1 MKKIL
6 AAAITVF
13 SLAAK
18 AQVVYTDIP
27 YPTQNDSITVYFNSS
42 LGNAALQ
49 GQSQIFMHTGLITD
63 VSAYSGDWLFKPF
76 VWGTADA
83 NARMTPLGN
92 NLFKMS
98 FRLDSLYGFGQYTQ
112 VKAMMFVFRNANGTL
127 AGKNA
132 DGSDIVLPVF
142 PSNTGFNPVFVQPIV
157 KSAIYT
163 QNSTVNVEVKSP
175 ASMSQCNIFL
185 DGQFIHQ
192 GSGNAVNYSFNANTL
207 GKHYLVFE
215 AQSGAQ
221 TRRDTTYFIV
231 QPPVTVQDPPS
242 GIIPGI
248 NYINSTTVTL
258 LLEAPNKDFAYVIGD
273 FTNWET
279 DPQFFCKKSNFGDW
293 YWTTISGLTPGQE
306 YRFQYFVDGKIK
318 VADPYADKV
327 IDEYGD
333 AGINTFIYPNLISY
347 PTGKTHAKVSVF
359 QTNQTPFNWQFDN
372 AYTKPVSSSLV
383 IYETLIRDFAQR
395 KAYSTIADTLDYF
408 VKLGVNAIQLMPIME
423 FDGNNS
429 WGYSP
434 EFFFAP
440 DKKYGPKDAL
450 KELIDLAHS
459 KGIVIIL
466 DIVPNHAFGQN
477 SYVRLY
483 WDGDLNQ
490 PASNSPFFNPVAT
503 HPFSVGYDFNHE
515 SQYVRRMFKRLFRY
529 WIEEYHV
536 DGFRFDL
543 SKGLT
548 QNNTGGD
555 VGAWSAYDQSR
566 VNILFDY
573 LNDIRTYSSDYMI
586 LEHLGDN
593 SEETVLANGG
603 FMLWSKATEQYNQC
617 TMGYSNNNDFS
628 YQTSFLSK
636 GWNYP
641 NAVSYM
647 ESHDEERLMFKNI
660 NYGNTSGG
668 YDTRSLTTA
677 LRRMEAAAACFFT
690 IPGPKMLWQFGEL
703 GYDFS
708 INWPSLTE
716 ASRTSP
722 KPVRW
727 DYYFDVDR
735 HRLFKIYAA
744 LIKLKV
750 NNSAFDSWNFTM
762 DTWGTGKR
770 IWVNDPSMNVCVG
783 ANFDMVGFD
792 MIPGFQHTGTWYDYL
807 TGQALNVTDQ
817 NAAINFQPGDYHVWT
832 DVQLPLPDLS
842 GPPVED
848 TTGTQSVFETS
859 NPLKLCVYPNPSN
872 GEVHFV
878 YTIQNQENVRIQL
891 ADLSGKVVATI
902 QDGNLAPDRYI
913 TNWNGKLDG
922 GNKAPAGVYI
932 YTVFHGN
939 SVEHGKLLME

>member
-1 MKKIL
+1 MKKL
-6 AAAITVF
+6 FAAVCSVL
-13 SLAAK
+13 SLSTY

-27 YPTQNDSITVYFNSS
+27 YPTQNDSITVYFNASQ
-42 LGNAALQ
+42 GNAGLQ
-49 GQSQIFMHTGLITD
+49 GQSQIYMHTGLITD
-63 VSAYSGDWLFKPF
+63 ASAYTGDWLLKPF

-83 NARMTPLGN
+83 NALMTPIGN
-92 NLFKMS
+92 NVFKKS
-98 FRLDSLYGFGQYTQ
+98 FRLDSLYGFNQYTQ

-127 AGKNA
+127 TGKNA
-132 DGSDIVLPVF
+132 DGSDIIVPVF
-142 PSNTGFNPVFVQPIV
+142 PSNTGFDPQFIQPLLP
-157 KSAIYT
+157 SGIYA
-163 QNSTVNVEVKSP
+163 QNATVNVEVR
-175 ASMSQCNIFL
+175 AQTVMSQCNIFL

-192 GSGNAVNYSFNANTL
+192 GNGNIVSYSFNANTV

-221 TRRDTTYFIV
+221 TKRDTTYFIV
-231 QPPVTVQDPPS
+231 QPDVTVQDPPS
-242 GIIPGI
+242 GIVPGI
-248 NYINSTTVTL
+248 NYVNSTTVTIC
-258 LLEAPNKDFAYVIGD
+258 LEAPNKEFAYVIGD

-279 DPQFFCKKSNFGDW
+279 DPQYFCKRSNFGDW

-306 YRFQYFVDGKIK
+306 YRFQFFVDGKIK
-318 VADPYADKV
+318 VADPYSDKV

-347 PTGKTHAKVSVF
+347 PTGKTHAKVSVL
-359 QTNQTPFNWQFDN
+359 QTNQTPYNWQHDN
-372 AYTKPVSSSLV
+372 DYTLPVSSKLV
-383 IYETLIRDFAQR
+383 IYETLIRDFAMR
-395 KAYSTIADTLDYF
+395 KAYTTIRDTLDYF
-408 VKLGVNAIQLMPIME
+408 VKLGVNAIQLMPVME
-423 FDGNNS
+423 FDGNSS

-440 DKKYGPKDAL
+440 DKKYGPREAL
-450 KELIDLAHS
+450 KELVDLAHS
-459 KGIVIIL
+459 KGIAVIL

-483 WDGDLNQ
+483 WDSDNNK
-490 PASNSPFFNPVAT
+490 PAANSPFFNPVAT
-503 HPFSVGYDFNHE
+503 HPYSVGYDFNHE
-515 SQYVRRMFKRLFRY
+515 SQYTRRFFKRLFRY
-529 WIEEYHV
+529 WKEEYHI
-536 DGFRFDL
+536 DGFRLDL

-548 QNNTGGD
+548 QTNSGGD
-555 VGAWSAYDQSR
+555 IGAWTAYDQSR

-573 LNDIRTYSSDYMI
+573 YNDIRSYSNDYVI

-593 SEETVLANGG
+593 GEETVLANGG

-628 YQTSFLSK
+628 WQTSFLAK

-647 ESHDEERLMFKNI
+647 ESHDEERIMYKNI
-660 NYGNTSGG
+660 NFGNINGN
-668 YDTRSLTTA
+668 YDTRSLTTS
-677 LRRMEAAAACFFT
+677 LKRMEAAAACFFT

-708 INWPSLTE
+708 INWPSGTE

-735 HRLFKIYAA
+735 HRLFKVFAA

-750 NNSAFDSWNFTM
+750 NNSAFDSWNYSM

-783 ANFDMVGFD
+783 ANFDINAFD
-792 MIPGFQHTGTWYDYL
+792 MVPGFQHTGTWYDYIS
-807 TGQALNVTDQ
+807 GQAINVTDQ

-832 DVQLPLPDLS
+832 DVQLPPPDLS
-842 GPPVED
+842 GPPTED
-848 TTGTQSVFETS
+848 TTSTEDVLDLNSTMRIR
-859 NPLKLCVYPNPSN
+859 VYPNPSA
-872 GEVHFV
+872 GEVHFE
-878 YTIQNQENVRIQL
+878 YTVQNHEQVKISIFDI
-891 ADLSGKVVATI
+891 AGKEIAI
-902 QDGNLAPDRYI
+902 AQDGYLTPDRYI
-913 TNWNGKLDG
+913 TNWNGRLTG
-922 GNKAPAGVYI
+922 GMKAPAGVYFFTI
-932 YTVFHGN
+932 THGN
-939 SVEHGKLLME
+939 SVERGKLILE